1 MHVRDPIHGAIEITR
16 DERAILDSPYFQR
29 LRHIKQLGFA
39 ELAFPGATHTRH
51 AHGIG
56 AMAVATRIFDHVAAA
71 AGLPEADR
79 RRFRQ
84 ALRVA
89 VLLHDLGH
97 PPLSHPSER
106 ALPEVGALGLPAWLA
121 PGERRQATH
130 EDMTLALVTGSSLA
144 GLLAQRLGDAGAGPE
159 NVAALIS
166 GRDPD
171 GARPFD
177 SGGVDWAP
185 LLRQVV
191 SSELDADRMD
201 YLFRDSVFTGVNYGK
216 FDLDWLVQNLG
227 ASEQDGAAWLALDR
241 RAVFAFED
249 FLLSRYHMFMSVYF
263 HRTSVAYEKMLQ
275 RFYDDGDRAYRFP
288 ADPEGYLAADDV
300 ALWSDLR
307 ASASPWARRIV
318 ERRVYR
324 PVYEEHPGD
333 PERAAEVRAALEDA
347 GLDVVVSESRGE
359 VSKYLG
365 ARRGIFVRT
374 GTGTGDVPVES
385 YTPLFQRYADAAI
398 LTRLYV
404 PPEDLDR
411 GRDRVASVT
420 GGG

>member
-16 DERAILDSPYFQR
+16 AERAILESPQFQR

-39 ELAFPGATHTRH
+39 EIAFPGATHSRYS
-51 AHGIG
+51 HGLG
-56 AMAVATRIFDHVAAA
+56 AMAVATRIFDHVAARA
-71 AGLPEADR
+71 SLTDADR
-79 RRFRQ
+79 CRFRQ

-97 PPLSHPSER
+97 PPLSHPSEG
-106 ALPEVGALGLPAWLA
+106 ALPPAKDLGLPGWLA
-121 PGERRQATH
+121 PAGPQATH
-130 EDMTLALVTGSSLA
+130 EDMTLLLVIASSLA
-144 GLLAQRLGDAGAGPE
+144 DLLEAKLGDAGAGPE
-159 NVAALIS
+159 AVASLIS
-166 GRDPD
+166 GRDPED
-171 GARPFD
+171 RRDFV
-177 SGGVDWAP
+177 SSGVDWAP

-216 FDLDWLVQNLG
+216 FDLDWLVQNLA
-227 ASEQDGAAWLALDR
+227 ASEQDGEARLALDR
-241 RAVFAFED
+241 RAIFAFED

-263 HRTSVAYEKMLQ
+263 HRASVAYERMLH
-275 RFYDDGDRAYRFP
+275 RFYDDPDAPYRYP
-288 ADPEGYLAADDV
+288 ADPEAYLAADDV
-300 ALWSDLR
+300 SLLATLR
-307 ASASPWARRIV
+307 GSSSPWARRIV
-318 ERRVYR
+318 SRAVYR

-333 PERAAEVRAALEDA
+333 PERAVEVQAALEDA
-347 GLDVVVSESRGE
+347 GLDVIVSESRGE
-359 VSKYLG
+359 ISKYLG

-374 GTGTGDVPVES
+374 RTGDVPIES

-411 GRDRVASVT
+411 GRGVVRGVT
-420 GGG
+420 GG